1 MNKRP
6 TLTLKS
12 PAKPKPAA
20 PKLRSSHARDL
31 KPAPGKA
38 LPVAP
43 YGATAAPNAKQLLA
57 ASSQARPGRS
67 DELLTNS
74 EERQG
79 NEFDLPPSN

>member
-1 MNKRP
+1 MKRFVI
-6 TLTLKS
+6 LGLVLALS
-12 PAKPKPAA
+12 ACGA
-20 PKLRSSHARDL
+20 ARDL
-31 KPAPGKA
+31 KPAAGKA

-43 YGATAAPNAKQLLA
+43 YGATATPTPNQLLT

-79 NEFDLPPSN
+79 NEFDLPPAN